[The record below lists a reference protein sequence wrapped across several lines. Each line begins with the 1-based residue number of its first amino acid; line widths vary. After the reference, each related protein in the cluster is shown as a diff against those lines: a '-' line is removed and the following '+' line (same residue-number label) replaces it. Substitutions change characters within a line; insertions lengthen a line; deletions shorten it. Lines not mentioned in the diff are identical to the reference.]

1 METQKGENCFEDV
14 GIDERMTLK
23 WVLKKQ
29 DESMW
34 IGFI

>member
-1 METQKGENCFEDV
+1 METQKGGNHFEDV
-14 GIDERMTLK
+14 GIDERITLK

-29 DESMW
+29 DESIC